1 MSAKSILIS
10 GVGGQG
16 ALLASTVL
24 GKLLLT
30 AGYDVKISEVHGMAQ
45 RGGSVV
51 THIRYGEKVYSPLIE
66 NCSADILLSFEK
78 LESLRWIELLKA
90 GGTVICNT
98 QTIRPAGMTKPRD
111 KYPDDIE
118 KRLADGGY
126 KAFWLDGQKLAVE
139 AGNIKAVNTVM
150 LGVLSKHLDL
160 PLEAWED
167 AIAQSVPAKLL
178 EVNKKAFLSGRE
190 AS

>member
-1 MSAKSILIS
+1 MTKSILIS

-51 THIRYGEKVYSPLIE
+51 THVRYGEKVYSPLIE
-66 NCSADILLSFEK
+66 ACSADTLLSFEK
-78 LESLRWIELLKA
+78 LESLRWIDLLKA
-90 GGTVICNT
+90 GGRVISNT
-98 QTIRPAGMTKPRD
+98 QTIRPAGMTKPQD

-118 KRLADGGY
+118 DRLNKGGY
-126 KAFWLDGQKLAVE
+126 QTQWIDGQQLALQ

-150 LGVLSKHLDL
+150 LGVLSKHLELSVEEWD
-160 PLEAWED
+160 A
-167 AIAQSVPAKLL
+167 AIAASVPAKLL
-178 EVNKKAFLSGRE
+178 EINRKAFLLGRE

>member
-1 MSAKSILIS
+1 MTKSVLIS

-24 GKLLLT
+24 GRLLLT

-51 THIRYGEKVYSPLIE
+51 THVRYGENVSSPMIE
-66 NCSADILLSFEK
+66 ACSADILLSFEK
-78 LESLRWIELLKA
+78 LEALRWLDLVKA
-90 GGTVICNT
+90 GGTVISNT
-98 QTIRPAGMTKPRD
+98 QMIRPAGMTKPQD

-118 KRLADGGY
+118 KRLKIGGY
-126 KAFWLDGQKLAVE
+126 KTKWIDGQQLALQ

-150 LGVLSKHLDL
+150 LGVLSKHLDFSQ
-160 PLEAWED
+160 EAWEA
-167 AIAQSVPAKLL
+167 AIAASVPAKLL
-178 EVNKKAFLSGRE
+178 EVNKKAFLLGRE